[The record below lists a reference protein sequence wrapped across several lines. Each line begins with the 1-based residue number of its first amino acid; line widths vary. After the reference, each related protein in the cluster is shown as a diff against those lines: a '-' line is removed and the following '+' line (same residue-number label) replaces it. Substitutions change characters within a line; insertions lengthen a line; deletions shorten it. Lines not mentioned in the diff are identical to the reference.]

1 MFLLGQDI
9 FYMYRHVYPLYLKD
23 CILLQCRYG
32 LGIMKYH
39 NSPKSMLRKMPKLK
53 RH

>member
-9 FYMYRHVYPLYLKD
+9 FYTYSHVYPLYLKD
-23 CILLQCRYG
+23 CTLLQVG
-32 LGIMKYH
+32 GFGIRKYH
-39 NSPKSMLRKMPKLK
+39 NSPKSMLRKIPKLK